1 MNAQERFAN
10 SFKNLTPETILT
22 ACEEM
27 GFHPTGEMTQLNS
40 YENRVYDV
48 RIESEASSDKA
59 GSQPASSE
67 PTSSVIAKFYRP
79 GRWSAEAIQNEH
91 QFLSDLKDEGIPAI
105 APFAKPRKT
114 PQEKTEFSFLH
125 EGFITAIFPKTLGR
139 MPQEFIGDELRQ
151 VGRLL
156 ARLHNVG
163 AKKEASHR
171 PHFNTE
177 TYGDPAL
184 ERLEHVVYPEI
195 WPRYRDAAEYL
206 LGYLDDELTE
216 ENEIRI
222 HGDCHKGN
230 LLLKDSA
237 MESSQVA
244 RLPHH
249 DQAKQFYF
257 VDFDDC
263 CNGPAAQDFFM
274 LLSGSSSLDADAH
287 DELEE
292 LLSGYEELRAV
303 PKNLYLL
310 EPLRGLRIL
319 HYAGWIAARWSDPFF
334 PSLFPDFLSYNWWAD
349 ECLRLEQIANRL

>member
-1 MNAQERFAN
+1 MNAQAQFAN
-10 SFKNLTPETILT
+10 NFTNLTPETILT
-22 ACEEM
+22 ACEEL

-48 RIESEASSDKA
+48 RVENFASDDKA
-59 GSQPASSE
+59 SDH
-67 PTSSVIAKFYRP
+67 PTSVIAKFYRP
-79 GRWSAEAIQNEH
+79 GRWSPEAIQDEH
-91 QFLSDLKDEGIPAI
+91 QFLFDLKAEGIPAV
-105 APFAKPRKT
+105 APYAKPKT
-114 PQEKTEFSFLH
+114 KQEPKTEFAFLH

-139 MPQEFIGDELRQ
+139 MPQEFMRGELQQ
-151 VGRLL
+151 VGRIL

-171 PHFNTE
+171 PHLNTE

-184 ERLEHVVYPEI
+184 ERLEQVVYPEL
-195 WPRYRDAAEYL
+195 WPKYREAAEYL
-206 LGYLDDELTE
+206 LGYLDDELTK

-237 MESSQVA
+237 MKSSQGAVS
-244 RLPHH
+244 PHL

-263 CNGPAAQDFFM
+263 CNGPAVQDFFM

-292 LLSGYEELRAV
+292 LLVGYEELRVV

-334 PSLFPDFLSYNWWAD
+334 PSLFPDFLSYNWWSD
-349 ECLRLEQIANRL
+349 ECLRLEQIASRL